1 MCLPRDPKNLFK
13 VETGAFKGSITCSSE
28 LLANVKSIKA
38 NLPLNKEEEEIL
50 TMIGNL
56 INGVSW
62 QQAFTD
68 LQKAQEKNPKAFLN
82 PKLFEHVV
90 LYLSMYN
97 RLQPKNRKFIFN
109 LFDTL
114 IFQNK
119 LLKDRYVKI

>member
-62 QQAFTD
+62 Q
-68 LQKAQEKNPKAFLN
+68 
-82 PKLFEHVV
+82 
-90 LYLSMYN
+90 
-97 RLQPKNRKFIFN
+97 
-109 LFDTL
+109 
-114 IFQNK
+114 
-119 LLKDRYVKI
+119 